1 MAERAFGGGQAE
13 VRPRGE
19 VYGPIGLL
27 LHLSRLIYI
36 FTADNYIVAIL
47 LAIFHPIAVWLFYD
61 IDNFALVAFSFHP
74 LLSGQNF
81 AQLLQSR
88 APHIP
93 QTRAVVKKSPPCNF
107 CRPQIACNNF
117 LSVILLL
124 FCPPLETDST
134 WKHCRR
140 SSSLTLL
147 RDVALII
154 FDGL

>member
-1 MAERAFGGGQAE
+1 MAEGAFGGGQAE

-47 LAIFHPIAVWLFYD
+47 LAIFHPITVWLFYD

-93 QTRAVVKKSPPCNF
+93 QTRVVKKSSRCNF
-107 CRPQIACNNF
+107 FWHEIACNNS

-124 FCPPLETDST
+124 FCRSLEMDST
-134 WKHCRR
+134 WKLC
-140 SSSLTLL
+140 
-147 RDVALII
+147 
-154 FDGL
+154 

>member
-1 MAERAFGGGQAE
+1 MAERALGGGQAE

-93 QTRAVVKKSPPCNF
+93 QTRAGGGQKITAM
-107 CRPQIACNNF
+107 QF
-117 LSVILLL
+117 LSAPNCVQ
-124 FCPPLETDST
+124 
-134 WKHCRR
+134 
-140 SSSLTLL
+140 
-147 RDVALII
+147 
-154 FDGL
+154 